1 LEQAKERE
9 WKSILCPEKKIRTML
24 MCEWDVESKGGRI
37 LNRRL
42 KQIDCSNPQLT
53 EFGGVDCQ
61 WGCEDVIG
69 KREK

>member
-1 LEQAKERE
+1 
-9 WKSILCPEKKIRTML
+9 ML

-37 LNRRL
+37 LKRRL

>member
-1 LEQAKERE
+1 
-9 WKSILCPEKKIRTML
+9 ML

-37 LNRRL
+37 LKRRL
-42 KQIDCSNPQLT
+42 KQIDCSNPRLT